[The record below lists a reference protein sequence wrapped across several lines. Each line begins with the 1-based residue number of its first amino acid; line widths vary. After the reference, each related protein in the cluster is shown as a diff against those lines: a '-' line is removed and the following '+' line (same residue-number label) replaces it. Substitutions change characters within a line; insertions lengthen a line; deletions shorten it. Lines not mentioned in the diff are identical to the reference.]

1 MVRKIAEYLGW
12 KYLSS
17 LDSNNAGWY
26 KPCLTYTKN
35 FIRVDGKPFEFVC
48 LNHSQLESSLS
59 FESLFGAIQKIEN
72 EDVKFGY
79 SWEDEDGLRWHNER
93 ISFTIFQGVME
104 FEMERQLDPAKTISE
119 RKVNYDTIKKDLTE
133 MICETL
139 DYLENARL

>member
-17 LDSNNAGWY
+17 LDSNNAGWH
-26 KPCLTYTKN
+26 KPCLTYTRN
-35 FIRVDGKPFEFVC
+35 FIHIDGEPFEFVC
-48 LNHSQLESSLS
+48 RNHIQLEDSLS
-59 FESLFGAIQKIEN
+59 FESLFGAIKKIEN

-79 SWEDEDGLRWHNER
+79 SWEDEDGLHWNNER
-93 ISFTIFQGVME
+93 IVFNAFKGVME

-119 RKVNYDTIKKDLTE
+119 RKVNYANIKKDLIE
-133 MICETL
+133 LICETL